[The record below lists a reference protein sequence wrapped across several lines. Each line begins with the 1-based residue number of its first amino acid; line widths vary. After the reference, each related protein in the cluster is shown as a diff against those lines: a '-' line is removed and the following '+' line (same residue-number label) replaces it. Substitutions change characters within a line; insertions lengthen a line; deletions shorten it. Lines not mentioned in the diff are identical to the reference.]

1 MASITSALRKW
12 ARITKNNRAKG
23 LHQEFFAAAAFLI
36 EEGNSEERIFELL
49 RAAANTV
56 DERIVPDR
64 EIRGAIRGAMQKVTS
79 GETTTRW
86 PKLGENY
93 RAEIVAAYM
102 DKGREMT
109 SQEASLSQEPAFYL
123 EALYRPANLVCGGY
137 SAFEFVTRMR
147 NEIRD
152 YALNGVNFEYINP
165 SPMSAFVGTNKDGA
179 VSDHT
184 ENNTGPKVYQVVEF
198 DTGAIQEHAA
208 ILAHLSKRL
217 PLALMVYSGGKSIH
231 GWFYCKDAP
240 LDFLTDFFSDA
251 CSLGADPTLWSKSQF
266 SRMPGMTNAKTRKR
280 QAVLYYNSEFT
291 LNGK

>member
-1 MASITSALRKW
+1 MASFKSVLRKW
-12 ARITKNNRAKG
+12 ARREDIRAKG
-23 LHQEFFAAAAFLI
+23 LHQEIFAAAAFLI
-36 EEGNSEERIFELL
+36 EDGNSDEKTFEII

-56 DERIVPDR
+56 DERNVPDR
-64 EIRGAIRGAMQKVTS
+64 EINGAVRFARRKFEGGEVTQK
-79 GETTTRW
+79 W
-86 PKLGENY
+86 PKLGESY
-93 RAEIVAAYM
+93 RAEIVAAYF

-109 SQEASLSQEPAFYL
+109 SQEATLSQDPAFYL

-184 ENNTGPKVYQVVEF
+184 ESNTGPKVYQIVEF

-208 ILAHLSKRL
+208 ILAHLSKKL

-240 LDFLTDFFSDA
+240 PDFLTSFFSDA
-251 CSLGADPTLWSKSQF
+251 CALGADPTLWSKSQF
-266 SRMPGMTNAKTRKR
+266 SRMPGMTNAKTNKK